1 MGFVKVI
8 KDTSYFKRYQVKFRR
23 RRQAKTDYYARRRL
37 IMQDKNKYKTP
48 KYRLVV
54 RITNRDIIAQVF
66 SADMTHDV
74 CIGVA
79 YSHELT
85 AYGVKVGLTNYAAA
99 YCTGLL
105 LARRINTKFNL
116 DYEGVDEVDG
126 EDFNVEHEDEDSPAP
141 FKALLDVGLNRTST
155 GAKIFGVLKGAC
167 DGGLDVPHNHKRF
180 PGSNK
185 SEEGEFEAD
194 PDTHRKY
201 IFGGHVG
208 DYMNHLKEEDE
219 EAYKKVFSRYI
230 AAGIKADGLEDI
242 YAAAHKAIRAS
253 PNQARDTKRKG
264 YFITEA
270 RKTAKDPKFAYPKV
284 RHPTTRVKTSFKA
297 KRDRIIQ
304 KLTAHDV
311 VNVHILEKRAR
322 AAKAE
327 KEAAIQAAKEAAE

>member
-1 MGFVKVI
+1 
-8 KDTSYFKRYQVKFRR
+8 VKFRR

-185 SEEGEFEAD
+185 VRSLLCHARFVCSLLVLLCFSFFLFSSLQLALSSPFCVCGVLCLMTPVLF
-194 PDTHRKY
+194 
-201 IFGGHVG
+201 FL
-208 DYMNHLKEEDE
+208 HLSC
-219 EAYKKVFSRYI
+219 V
-230 AAGIKADGLEDI
+230 
-242 YAAAHKAIRAS
+242 
-253 PNQARDTKRKG
+253 
-264 YFITEA
+264 
-270 RKTAKDPKFAYPKV
+270 
-284 RHPTTRVKTSFKA
+284 
-297 KRDRIIQ
+297 
-304 KLTAHDV
+304 
-311 VNVHILEKRAR
+311 
-322 AAKAE
+322 
-327 KEAAIQAAKEAAE
+327 